1 MRLAVDTAEAAAV
14 AAAAVAVA
22 LAHARCTGLGTAAR
36 GARFARYPDRKSSR
50 HITQTKRKHARARTT
65 SIHVTHLPKEPRFIR
80 HSLVTVRRRKR
91 SSLLTDSE
99 SLKRGPWRAPSDR
112 RPPPPLPCR
121 AFRCPKLRSRR
132 AFPLLL
138 AARVRVRP
146 PPPSWRCPGDH
157 HRIQCGSAL
166 LAVRFDQRAARP
178 IAAVC
183 TGHGRVERPGQGLGP
198 PPALPTA

>member
-1 MRLAVDTAEAAAV
+1 MRLAVDTAEAADV
-14 AAAAVAVA
+14 AAVAVAVA
-22 LAHARCTGLGTAAR
+22 LAVALAHALWRAGWAWWTPTSTVLLFVNRDVPENSISNPLPTVQHSSNPASCPWL
-36 GARFARYPDRKSSR
+36 RFEFKSSAHHGAEPVDR
-50 HITQTKRKHARARTT
+50 FST
-65 SIHVTHLPKEPRFIR
+65 SNE
-80 HSLVTVRRRKR
+80 
-91 SSLLTDSE
+91 
-99 SLKRGPWRAPSDR
+99 GPWRAPSDH

-146 PPPSWRCPGDH
+146 PPLLWRCPGDL
-157 HRIQCGSAL
+157 RIQCESAL
-166 LAVRFDQRAARP
+166 LAVRFGQRAARP